1 MSRYK
6 VYPEYKDSG
15 VEWIGKIPNH
25 WKMLYSKWIFK
36 ERNIKA
42 TLDDDQ
48 LTASQKYGVISQK
61 EFMRLENQKVTQV
74 ILNPEILKYVKEGDF
89 VISMRSFQGG
99 IEYSLYSGSISSAYV
114 PLYSIQN
121 ISSSFFKYLFKS
133 QPYIQALQSTS
144 NLIRDGQAL
153 RYNNFIQI
161 NLPIFHI
168 EEQQKIADFLDYETS
183 KIDQLINK
191 QKVLIELLKEKRQA
205 LISQAVT
212 KGLNPKVKMK
222 DSGIEWLG
230 EVPEHWE
237 IKPLKRIGY
246 ILSGY
251 AFDSSLFK
259 TEGIRVLKI
268 ANIQTLKLDWTD
280 ESFIDSKYY
289 ERLKNFALL
298 DGDIVFALTRPI
310 ISTGIKAAIVH
321 IKDEK
326 ILLNQRNACLRF
338 FKGFYKEYFY
348 YVLFSQYFLVQFE
361 NSIDATGQQPN
372 ISPIDIGNLKILCPP
387 YAEQKAIYEY
397 LRCKISDMD
406 ILMEKATKAV
416 NLFQERRTALISAA
430 VTGKIDVRDWQSPNA
445 IDTMTNIT
453 PN

>member
-6 VYPEYKDSG
+6 TYSEYKDSG

-25 WKMLYSKWIFK
+25 WRMLYSKWIFK

-42 TLDDDQ
+42 TLDDEQ

-114 PLYSIQN
+114 PIYSIQN

-161 NLPIFHI
+161 NLPIFPI

-191 QKVLIELLKEKRQA
+191 QKALIELLKEKRQA

-212 KGLNPKVKMK
+212 KGLNPKAKMK
-222 DSGIEWLG
+222 DSGIQWLG
-230 EVPEHWE
+230 EIPEHWE
-237 IKPLKRIGY
+237 IKRLKFLAQIKNGQDYKKFESYNGKYPVIGSGGEFARSEKYLYKEESVLLGRKGTIDKPLY
-246 ILSGY
+246 INTPFWTVDTMFYTKVSKQVIIKYLY
-251 AFDSSLFK
+251 YCCLTINFK
-259 TEGIRVLKI
+259 YYSTNTAVPSMTQEDLGNNYFAVPVKDEQQKI
-268 ANIQTLKLDWTD
+268 ADFLD
-280 ESFIDSKYY
+280 
-289 ERLKNFALL
+289 
-298 DGDIVFALTRPI
+298 
-310 ISTGIKAAIVH
+310 
-321 IKDEK
+321 
-326 ILLNQRNACLRF
+326 
-338 FKGFYKEYFY
+338 
-348 YVLFSQYFLVQFE
+348 
-361 NSIDATGQQPN
+361 DAT
-372 ISPIDIGNLKILCPP
+372 SKIDKLL
-387 YAEQKAIYEY
+387 
-397 LRCKISDMD
+397 
-406 ILMEKATKAV
+406 EKSTKAV
-416 NLFQERRTALISAA
+416 NLLQERRTALISAA
-430 VTGKIDVRDWQSPNA
+430 VKGKIDVRDWQSPNA